1 MTRLPPI
8 SSLMSPPEAK
18 PIDSFSTAIR
28 GSHSPSKALQPSYPL
43 ANKLAPMSSS
53 SSPNQKSTRILLSP
67 PASPWASKQYKDVTE
82 RTSNNDQEEAYS
94 TKDPLLYP
102 DSQCSSSIPPDQPL
116 FSSEPS
122 MKAAHDIVSRHIATH
137 KFKNAVAVPTRE
149 EYLLALSCVSTVG
162 QDYNRNPGAYLK
174 RAREESEEQYL
185 KAKRICGKSAIKATS
200 HVAIAP
206 APLQKQPRKAI
217 KATPTST
224 PIRRVKRTPKATPK
238 GSPVSKLVNYPA
250 KGPSETPE
258 ARSQGAKRPEDVDY
272 NSLPD
277 YSPPTST
284 LPSGNSK
291 SLKADWPSPNVL
303 NLSSDPDRHMLHEA
317 ELNLAGT
324 LRLTCATYLCS
335 KRRIFAARLQ
345 ALRIGKEF
353 RKTDAQQ
360 ACKIDVNK
368 ASKLWTAYDKVGWFH
383 PRYFEQYL

>member
-8 SSLMSPPEAK
+8 SSLMSPPETK
-18 PIDSFSTAIR
+18 PIDSFYSTTTA
-28 GSHSPSKALQPSYPL
+28 SQSPSAASQQPSYTTD
-43 ANKLAPMSSS
+43 NRLAPMSNN
-53 SSPNQKSTRILLSP
+53 SSPNQKTARILPSP
-67 PASPWASKQYKDVTE
+67 PVSPWTNKQYRVTGGKVP
-82 RTSNNDQEEAYS
+82 DGKEAYP

-102 DSQCSSSIPPDQPL
+102 DSHSNSSIPADQPL

-122 MKAAHDIVSRHIATH
+122 MKAAQDIVSRHIATH
-137 KFKNAVAVPTRE
+137 KFKNIVAAPTRE

-174 RAREESEEQYL
+174 RAREESEEQYW
-185 KAKRICGKSAIKATS
+185 KAKRICGKPGIKATS

-206 APLQKQPRKAI
+206 APPQKQPRRAI
-217 KATPTST
+217 KAAPTST
-224 PIRRVKRTPKATPK
+224 PIQRVKRTPKATPK

-250 KGPSETPE
+250 KGRSETPE
-258 ARSQGAKRPEDVDY
+258 ARAQGAKRPEDVDY
-272 NSLPD
+272 DSLRD

-284 LPSGNSK
+284 LPPGNPK

-324 LRLTCATYLCS
+324 LRLSCATYLCS

-345 ALRIGKEF
+345 ALKIGKEF

-368 ASKLWTAYDKVGWFH
+368 ASKLWTAYDKVGWFN
-383 PRYFEQYL
+383 PRYFQQYL

>member
-1 MTRLPPI
+1 
-8 SSLMSPPEAK
+8 MSRHP
-18 PIDSFSTAIR
+18 
-28 GSHSPSKALQPSYPL
+28 
-43 ANKLAPMSSS
+43 
-53 SSPNQKSTRILLSP
+53 SPNQKTARILPSP
-67 PASPWASKQYKDVTE
+67 PVSPWISKQYKVTGDKATMDDKE
-82 RTSNNDQEEAYS
+82 LYP

-102 DSQCSSSIPPDQPL
+102 DSQSGSSIPVDQPL
-116 FSSEPS
+116 FSSEPT
-122 MKAAHDIVSRHIATH
+122 MKAAQDIVSRHIATH
-137 KFKNAVAVPTRE
+137 KFKNVVAAPTRE

-174 RAREESEEQYL
+174 RAREENEEQYW
-185 KAKRICGKSAIKATS
+185 KAKRICGKPGTKPMS

-206 APLQKQPRKAI
+206 APPQKQPRRAI

-224 PIRRVKRTPKATPK
+224 PIQRVKRTPKATPK

-250 KGPSETPE
+250 KGRSETPE
-258 ARSQGAKRPEDVDY
+258 ARAQGTKRPEDVDY
-272 NSLPD
+272 DSLPD

-284 LPSGNSK
+284 LPPGNPK

-324 LRLTCATYLCS
+324 LRLSCATYLCS

-345 ALRIGKEF
+345 ALKIGKEF

-368 ASKLWTAYDKVGWFH
+368 ASKLWTAYDKVGWFNA
-383 PRYFEQYL
+383 RYFQQYL